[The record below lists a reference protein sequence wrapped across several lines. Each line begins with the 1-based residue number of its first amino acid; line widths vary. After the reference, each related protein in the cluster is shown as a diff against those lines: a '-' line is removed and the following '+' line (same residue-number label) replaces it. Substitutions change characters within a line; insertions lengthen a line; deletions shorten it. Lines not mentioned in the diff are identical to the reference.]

1 MQLWTRQSIFEIDAN
16 AAARK
21 SGSFG
26 INYESNLHRFPAL
39 SAKRPLASAPI
50 RRKDGRGRP
59 STPFLRERILES
71 AAKLFAEKEFDLV
84 LIDEVAALAGVGK
97 GSVYRQFKS
106 KEELYAAAVIDGFV
120 ELQRE
125 IRSALAGSTAMRAQI
140 ETIVRHA
147 LRFFWSRQQFF
158 ALLRDPKLLPRSRE
172 RQYRAQRDN
181 LSQLISGVL
190 GDGVKRGAIR
200 SDIDTRIAAEALLGM
215 MRGINRYSRE
225 HTTPDR
231 AVDIV
236 TSLFLSGCAA
246 R

>member
-1 MQLWTRQSIFEIDAN
+1 MSARRQSVA
-16 AAARK
+16 
-21 SGSFG
+21 
-26 INYESNLHRFPAL
+26 
-39 SAKRPLASAPI
+39 API

-71 AAKLFAEKEFDLV
+71 AAELFAENEFDLV
-84 LIDEVAALAGVGK
+84 LIDEVAAHAGVGK

-106 KEELYAAAVIDGFV
+106 KEELYAAAVINGFV

-125 IRSALAGSTAMRAQI
+125 IRSALAGSTTMRAQI
-140 ETIVRHA
+140 ATIVRHA

-158 ALLRDPKLLPRSRE
+158 ALLRDPKALPRSQE
-172 RQYRAQRDN
+172 RQYRAQRND
-181 LSQLISGVL
+181 LSRLISGVL
-190 GDGVKRGAIR
+190 DDGVKRGAIR
-200 SDIDTRIAAEALLGM
+200 PDLDTQIAAESLLGM

-225 HTTPDR
+225 YTTPDR

-236 TSLFLSGCAA
+236 TSIFLGGCAV